1 MRSGLRIPIEEDNML
16 CTNCKK
22 REGVHTI
29 QRADG
34 TELCLC
40 DGCYERLGGAAAYL
54 GEEPGFFVSLLQA
67 EEGDARKCPV
77 CGTTLA
83 DYSRTGL
90 VGCAAC
96 YETFREDL
104 MPAIRRIHGKTEHE
118 GKHPLGDGKQFE
130 LLDVQKHLR
139 SELESALREKRM
151 KDAERINRDIRDIS
165 RMIYGGKSGGE
176 DSE

>member
-77 CGTTLA
+77 CGTPL
-83 DYSRTGL
+83 
-90 VGCAAC
+90 AAC

-104 MPAIRRIHGKTEHE
+104 MPAIRRIQGKTEHE

>member
-1 MRSGLRIPIEEDNML
+1 ML

-22 REGVHTI
+22 REGVHTVR
-29 QRADG
+29 RADG

-54 GEEPGFFVSLLQA
+54 GEGPGFFVSLLQA
-67 EEGDARKCPV
+67 DEGDGRACPA

-90 VGCAAC
+90 LGCAEC

-104 MPAIRRIHGKTEHE
+104 LPAIRRIHGKTEHE
-118 GKHPLGDGKQFE
+118 GKHPLGDGKLFE
-130 LLDVQKHLR
+130 LLDVQKRLR
-139 SELESALREKRM
+139 GELECALREKRM

-165 RMIYGGKSGGE
+165 RMIYGGQSGGDADE
-176 DSE
+176 